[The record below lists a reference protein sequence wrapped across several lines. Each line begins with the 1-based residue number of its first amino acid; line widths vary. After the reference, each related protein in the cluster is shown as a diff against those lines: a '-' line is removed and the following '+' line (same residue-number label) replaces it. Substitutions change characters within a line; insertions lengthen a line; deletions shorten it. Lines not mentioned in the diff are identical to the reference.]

1 MPLSTEHNP
10 APSDSSEEQMEFKP
24 VVKYA
29 AIGLAVAALL
39 GVEYATY
46 RFGFSSGYVEG
57 VNSGE
62 VSASVNVM
70 AVDNLRHFMQVSTAD
85 DAALLETVRNRES
98 SLAWINDASVRKEA
112 EWTLAQT
119 LVTRGLTIEAHDMLQ
134 QLLPT
139 VEECDEVWLR
149 RALLVARA
157 LADEKHYKE
166 AEVYYAY
173 VTSVYKRDKKQAEL
187 VSLLSE
193 RVALLPAYVTNT
205 TALQKELTAYAK
217 QAAPLGQKGKELYAT
232 ILAWKGRLFREVGTP
247 EALQKANKCFELAL
261 REVDTERVP
270 ELAGASVCVAALLIE
285 KGEQERA
292 AMLLRDALSRL
303 GDNPS
308 GAPYMLQAL
317 RDLARIEQENNN
329 IDAALALLYRAE
341 GIALTHEPD
350 NSAFWNCLYDQRAWL
365 NLQKGNPEGALVD
378 FENALNRSSDMPTS
392 RAQPLEGAARSCMDM
407 GLIDKAAAYLT
418 ECVEIRKTHFAAD
431 SESLGRV
438 SFLLGQIHDM
448 RGEVAEAAA
457 MYGSAVELLPENG
470 AASGIDRIAAMFAQ
484 AYALSQLKKWSESA
498 VVWDALLHALPAD
511 SNRRREASDQLNLC
525 KRQGAVLPEEV
536 DAEEAPSE

>member
-1 MPLSTEHNP
+1 
-10 APSDSSEEQMEFKP
+10 MEFKP

-29 AIGLAVAALL
+29 AIVLAVAALL

-205 TALQKELTAYAK
+205 TALQEGTD
-217 QAAPLGQKGKELYAT
+217 
-232 ILAWKGRLFREVGTP
+232 RLC
-247 EALQKANKCFELAL
+247 Q
-261 REVDTERVP
+261 
-270 ELAGASVCVAALLIE
+270 
-285 KGEQERA
+285 
-292 AMLLRDALSRL
+292 
-303 GDNPS
+303 
-308 GAPYMLQAL
+308 
-317 RDLARIEQENNN
+317 
-329 IDAALALLYRAE
+329 
-341 GIALTHEPD
+341 
-350 NSAFWNCLYDQRAWL
+350 
-365 NLQKGNPEGALVD
+365 
-378 FENALNRSSDMPTS
+378 TS
-392 RAQPLEGAARSCMDM
+392 C
-407 GLIDKAAAYLT
+407 
-418 ECVEIRKTHFAAD
+418 
-431 SESLGRV
+431 SLG
-438 SFLLGQIHDM
+438 
-448 RGEVAEAAA
+448 AE
-457 MYGSAVELLPENG
+457 
-470 AASGIDRIAAMFAQ
+470 R
-484 AYALSQLKKWSESA
+484 
-498 VVWDALLHALPAD
+498 
-511 SNRRREASDQLNLC
+511 
-525 KRQGAVLPEEV
+525 
-536 DAEEAPSE
+536 